1 MALVDTWVTHNFI
14 STSEIAKIISKL
26 GLKLPR
32 DDSKLKGVNSQ
43 AHETNGLK
51 KNVAIQMGDWNGMID
66 FLSDTVWQ
74 LRVFRHAL
82 WID

>member
-14 STSEIAKIISKL
+14 STSEIAKL
-26 GLKLPR
+26 GLKLPK

-43 AHETNGLK
+43 AHETNGFE

-66 FLSDTVWQ
+66 FLSVPFSNFNFILVTAS
-74 LRVFRHAL
+74 FRGPR
-82 WID
+82 

>member
-14 STSEIAKIISKL
+14 STSEIAKLISKL

-51 KNVAIQMGDWNGMID
+51 KKRGNSNGGLEWYD
-66 FLSDTVWQ
+66 RLP
-74 LRVFRHAL
+74 
-82 WID
+82 